1 MHCGVLQVRA
11 FSLQLNWPLVP
22 NSAVS
27 SRCFLGHVGRT
38 SVEIGFALSENDGED
53 LGTGSCILVF
63 VDTNRVPTETPG
75 RQRLL
80 NLLESSSLV
89 VVNER
94 ERQRL
99 RTQSLVGSL
108 VHEAVPPPPVY
119 ASVIVFTPTDMDS
132 AGVHYSAVIRRALD
146 VLYEAMLEG
155 THAHSLQHTTSAL
168 LPYVL
173 PPRLAVNVDCCSVET
188 CYLACRRKSVASAAM
203 FHAQGLLV
211 LEAV

>member
-1 MHCGVLQVRA
+1 MAAAGLQVRA
-11 FSLQLNWPLVP
+11 VSLQLNWPLVP
-22 NSAVS
+22 NLAVS

-38 SVEIGFALSENDGED
+38 SVEIGFALAENDGED

-63 VDTNRVPTETPG
+63 VDPLGVPTETPG

-80 NLLESSSLV
+80 SLLESSSIV

-108 VHEAVPPPPVY
+108 VHEAMPPPPVY
-119 ASVIVFTPTDMDS
+119 SSTIAFTPTDMDS

-146 VLYEAMLEG
+146 ILYEAMLGG
-155 THAHSLQHTTSAL
+155 T
-168 LPYVL
+168 
-173 PPRLAVNVDCCSVET
+173 
-188 CYLACRRKSVASAAM
+188 ACRCSSARAG
-203 FHAQGLLV
+203 HCIAV
-211 LEAV
+211 LTLGQAALAWLFLP